1 MAPAPQWVEQ
11 ALRESERRFREV
23 LENVQLVAVTLDT
36 AGNITFCNDFL
47 LELTGWERAEVLG
60 RNWHATFIPPDLRDR
75 AWHLFQNDIAHNTIP
90 AHHENDIQ
98 TRQGERRCISW
109 NNTILRDP
117 QSLLIGTAS
126 IGEDITARR
135 EADHALQASEA
146 RFRLMFTN
154 NPIAM
159 WVYDRESLR
168 FLEVNEATCAR
179 YGYHHDEF
187 LAMGI
192 TDIRPAE
199 DVPRLHAFLASHPP
213 SVRDAGEWR
222 HRTKDGRMIDVQIG
236 AHELTFAGRP
246 AALVVAEDITE
257 RKQAQERF
265 AKAFH
270 ASPDATIIVRLRD
283 RQIVDVNASWLDT
296 TGYTRDE
303 IIGHTMNELDV
314 WASQAE
320 RERMYSLVQ
329 EHGFIREVEFAY
341 RRRTGEIRWR
351 VMSVELIE
359 IAGEPCLLAMGRD
372 VTERRQAEQALRR
385 SERAVR

>member
-1 MAPAPQWVEQ
+1 
-11 ALRESERRFREV
+11 
-23 LENVQLVAVTLDT
+23 
-36 AGNITFCNDFL
+36 
-47 LELTGWERAEVLG
+47 
-60 RNWHATFIPPDLRDR
+60 
-75 AWHLFQNDIAHNTIP
+75 
-90 AHHENDIQ
+90 
-98 TRQGERRCISW
+98 
-109 NNTILRDP
+109 
-117 QSLLIGTAS
+117 
-126 IGEDITARR
+126 
-135 EADHALQASEA
+135 
-146 RFRLMFTN
+146 
-154 NPIAM
+154 
-159 WVYDRESLR
+159 
-168 FLEVNEATCAR
+168 
-179 YGYHHDEF
+179 
-187 LAMGI
+187 
-192 TDIRPAE
+192 
-199 DVPRLHAFLASHPP
+199 
-213 SVRDAGEWR
+213 
-222 HRTKDGRMIDVQIG
+222 MIDVQIG

-385 SERAVR
+385 SEQRFAKAFHASPDAMCILRLTDQQIIDVNHGWEQLTGRSRDGAVGYTLKDFQATLDLASRERLQALFEEEGSMRDVEVAFRGPPGNPACATSPWKSPTSTANRAC

>member
-1 MAPAPQWVEQ
+1 MRRADGLYPAHIWRQWQNTASARPPAAEDWHWQGRRRDGSAAGLEGQLHPLEDGQQGLGGLLCLAHAAPPDPAAVAPAPQWVEQ
-11 ALRESERRFREV
+11 ALRELERRFREV

-117 QSLLIGTAS
+117 QGRLIGSAS

-179 YGYHHDEF
+179 YGYRRDE
-187 LAMGI
+187 LLTMGI
-192 TDIRPAE
+192 TDIRLAE

-213 SVRDAGEWR
+213 SVRTPAS
-222 HRTKDGRMIDVQIG
+222 G
-236 AHELTFAGRP
+236 A
-246 AALVVAEDITE
+246 
-257 RKQAQERF
+257 
-265 AKAFH
+265 
-270 ASPDATIIVRLRD
+270 
-283 RQIVDVNASWLDT
+283 
-296 TGYTRDE
+296 TGPK
-303 IIGHTMNELDV
+303 
-314 WASQAE
+314 
-320 RERMYSLVQ
+320 
-329 EHGFIREVEFAY
+329 
-341 RRRTGEIRWR
+341 TG
-351 VMSVELIE
+351 
-359 IAGEPCLLAMGRD
+359 G
-372 VTERRQAEQALRR
+372 
-385 SERAVR
+385 